1 MISLLQFLQ
10 LEHLQLLPSWH
21 QDPILEQETCLVY
34 QDRQPALTT
43 LKIATTNI
51 NLQYIQK
58 ILFIF
63 SGNQL
68 FANFL

>member
-21 QDPILEQETCLVY
+21 LDPISEQEICLVY
-34 QDRQPALTT
+34 HDQQQALIT

-51 NLQYIQK
+51 NLQYIRM
-58 ILFIF
+58 IMFIF

>member
-21 QDPILEQETCLVY
+21 LDPILEQETCLVY
-34 QDRQPALTT
+34 HVQQPALIT

-51 NLQYIQK
+51 SLQYIQK
-58 ILFIF
+58 IMFIF